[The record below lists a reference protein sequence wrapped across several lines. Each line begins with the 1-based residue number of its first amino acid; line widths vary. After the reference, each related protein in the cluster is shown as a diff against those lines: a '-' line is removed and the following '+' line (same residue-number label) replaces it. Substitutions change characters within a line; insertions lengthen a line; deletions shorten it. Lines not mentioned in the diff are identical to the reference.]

1 MYFPWRCIK
10 HCKYFYVVQKC
21 VRLVHIVML
30 TFKTTGEIDCA
41 SNSIEKTDLL
51 SQKKKINF
59 KMLKIVE
66 AVHNVFTDYNKIN

>member
-1 MYFPWRCIK
+1 
-10 HCKYFYVVQKC
+10 
-21 VRLVHIVML
+21 ML

>member
-1 MYFPWRCIK
+1 M
-10 HCKYFYVVQKC
+10 VQKC

-41 SNSIEKTDLL
+41 SNSIKKTDLL
-51 SQKKKINF
+51 SQKKKKINF
-59 KMLKIVE
+59 KILKIVE